1 MSAAAPSSGAPAAG
15 RRGQGRRGIAQVLY
29 APQGRFKKTVFEPG
43 DSHTFGRD
51 ERAEVRLRDEEVR
64 GAHFDAFFG
73 GVEYQIRTG
82 LSDTAGDEA
91 VTRGMALFRA
101 YYAEH
106 WRETTRPYPG
116 IADLLDA
123 LTARHLTLAVLSNK
137 PDAATQEVM
146 SHTFARWRFDAV
158 RGHRDGAPL
167 KPDPAAALDIAAEL
181 DIAPDRW
188 LYVGDTDVDM
198 RTGTGAGMF
207 AVGVTWGFRD
217 EAELRESGARAIIAD
232 PAALLDWL

>member
-1 MSAAAPSSGAPAAG
+1 MTY
-15 RRGQGRRGIAQVLY
+15 RGIMFDLDGTLADTLDGITQAGNHAFESL
-29 APQGRFKKTVFEPG
+29 GGERFDRQRYRYLAGPG
-43 DSHTFGRD
+43 
-51 ERAEVRLRDEEVR
+51 L
-64 GAHFDAFFG
+64 
-73 GVEYQIRTG
+73 EYLIRTG
-82 LSDTAGDEA
+82 LGDTAGDEA